1 MSTQIR
7 IDVRSTEY
15 YELDL
20 LCDLPYGFTVDDIED
35 VFSSGFGEVIV
46 QLTKTSG
53 KEFMKLARRDNLFSS
68 NNWKEHV
75 AGSMNIRFPTPTDW
89 DFHEVHTHEWKNGEA
104 EPLLEVN
111 LITHHDDMECY
122 DIEHFV
128 NHWEE
133 EL

>member
-1 MSTQIR
+1 MSTEIR
-7 IDVRSTEY
+7 IDVRCEEH

-20 LCDLPYGFTVDDIED
+20 HCNLPYEFTTDDIED
-35 VFSSGFGEVIV
+35 IFSSGYGEVIV

-53 KEFMKLARRDNLFSS
+53 KEFIKLARRDNLFSS
-68 NNWKEHV
+68 NAWKEHI
-75 AGSMNIRFPTPTDW
+75 AGSGNMNIRFPTPTDW
-89 DFHEVHTHEWKNGEA
+89 DFHEVHAHEWKNGE
-104 EPLLEVN
+104 LEVN

-122 DIEHFV
+122 DVEHFV